1 MNSLRP
7 RLARSAVLS
16 LVLICAATAGAGAEV
31 QISGGADS
39 FVLRARNATMA
50 EVLSGIHSA
59 LDIGIEATG
68 SPARQFTG
76 TYSGSLRHVL
86 SRLLEGENYVI
97 RTSASGVDIIFVGPR
112 SGGQRLLLA
121 AGDRGENNSIQGW
134 TGAVGFNTAAVPA
147 KPVGSP
153 PSDAAQQPKVVVADN
168 ESENPIQG
176 WVSTGNPFKIARA
189 SGAPAVAD
197 PTAQTTGAG
206 AAAEQAAAA
215 GDGDSDSDSEA
226 VNPVQGW
233 VSTGNP
239 FKIAAPSSVPR
250 EPEDQATAMAVEDDG
265 NPNLQGY
272 DPSAVLRGHTP

>member
-1 MNSLRP
+1 MNWLRP

-16 LVLICAATAGAGAEV
+16 LVLICTATAGAGAEV

-59 LDIGIEATG
+59 LDIAIEATG

-76 TYSGSLRHVL
+76 TYSGSLPHVL

-97 RTSASGVDIIFVGPR
+97 RTSASGVDIIFVGAR
-112 SGGQRLLLA
+112 GGGQRLLFA

-134 TGAVGFNTAAVPA
+134 TGAVAFNVAAAPA

-153 PSDAAQQPKVVVADN
+153 PSEAAQPPKLVADN
-168 ESENPIQG
+168 ETENPIQG

-197 PTAQTTGAG
+197 PTGQATAAGDG
-206 AAAEQAAAA
+206 AAAGQAAAA
-215 GDGDSDSDSEA
+215 GDGDSEA

-250 EPEDQATAMAVEDDG
+250 APDDQAAAMAVEGDG
-265 NPNLQGY
+265 NPNVQGY
-272 DPSAVLRGHTP
+272 DPSFVLRGHTP